1 MKASINFL
9 ILVWRKDVR
18 QAVSVGVLVPFS
30 MQIKEK
36 NYKPAI
42 LQRVN
47 GYFNFESFLIP
58 EQQSPGNSAGTGGPS
73 LIAFA
78 SSLRRGVLPGKL
90 ILFMYLQL
98 QMDWLFRFHSQ

>member
-1 MKASINFL
+1 MSFL
-9 ILVWRKDVR
+9 ILVWRKDAR
-18 QAVSVGVLVPFS
+18 QVVSVGVLVPFS

-58 EQQSPGNSAGTGGPS
+58 EQQ
-73 LIAFA
+73 
-78 SSLRRGVLPGKL
+78 
-90 ILFMYLQL
+90 
-98 QMDWLFRFHSQ
+98 